1 MDGAGNYSR
10 HRPLR
15 FGYEC
20 MSDTAGAFAPH
31 SGNQVTQVSPA
42 IKVLDQIQ
50 DLHGLATAPDNL

>member
-1 MDGAGNYSR
+1 
-10 HRPLR
+10 
-15 FGYEC
+15 
-20 MSDTAGAFAPH
+20 MSDTAGAFAPY